1 MNKWSTH
8 INELADYV
16 SDWMIFEK
24 RPSVQKISEA
34 YKKFCGNN
42 AEELDNLFN
51 EVAELNELL
60 DKLLGT
66 GFEDKKI
73 EERWTVLFKNKNFLL
88 IKKLVVI
95 LFSFFP
101 SNSFCESIFS
111 ILKNLKTDERNSME
125 TKLINSLISTKKNAN
140 FNCIQA
146 YDIFISHPE
155 LLKQVKSQEKY
166 KV

>member
-1 MNKWSTH
+1 M
-8 INELADYV
+8 
-16 SDWMIFEK
+16 
-24 RPSVQKISEA
+24 
-34 YKKFCGNN
+34 
-42 AEELDNLFN
+42 DNLFN

-60 DKLLGT
+60 DILSGT
-66 GFEDKKI
+66 GFEDKEI
-73 EERWTVLFKNKNFLL
+73 EERWTKLFKNKNFVL
-88 IKKLVVI
+88 IKKLVAI

-125 TKLINSLISTKKNAN
+125 PKLINSLISIKCNAD

-146 YDIFISHPE
+146 YDIFISQPQ